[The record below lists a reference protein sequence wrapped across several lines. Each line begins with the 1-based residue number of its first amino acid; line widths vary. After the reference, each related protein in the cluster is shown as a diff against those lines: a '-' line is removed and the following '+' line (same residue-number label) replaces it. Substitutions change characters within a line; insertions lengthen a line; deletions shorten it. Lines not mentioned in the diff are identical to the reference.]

1 MTSASNID
9 PSTSQR
15 DILSKTRLAN
25 IPKGAVD
32 KASIS
37 LRRHI
42 FPHDGDEEIWDSIE
56 HVWMAIHK
64 ALKQD
69 AGLKGC
75 LADEDEFRNNVKSKG
90 KKKFIDSLR
99 AMANKETQDD
109 AWYELFEDGTLFAFL
124 GLSRRSDPVL
134 RLEVF
139 LTKVQ
144 AQEVNPPRTAATEGK
159 Q

>member
-15 DILSKTRLAN
+15 DTLSITRLAN
-25 IPKGAVD
+25 IPKQAVN
-32 KASIS
+32 KASRS
-37 LRRHI
+37 LRKQI
-42 FPHDGDEEIWDSIE
+42 LPNEDDEEIWDSIGLIRT
-56 HVWMAIHK
+56 AIHE
-64 ALKQD
+64 ALEQD
-69 AGLKGC
+69 AGLKER
-75 LADEDEFRNNVKSKG
+75 LADKDEFLNNVKSKG

-99 AMANKETQDD
+99 AMAKKETQDD

-124 GLSRRSDPVL
+124 GFSRRSDPVL
-134 RLEVF
+134 RLDVF

-144 AQEVNPPRTAATEGK
+144 AQEVNSPRTADTEGK